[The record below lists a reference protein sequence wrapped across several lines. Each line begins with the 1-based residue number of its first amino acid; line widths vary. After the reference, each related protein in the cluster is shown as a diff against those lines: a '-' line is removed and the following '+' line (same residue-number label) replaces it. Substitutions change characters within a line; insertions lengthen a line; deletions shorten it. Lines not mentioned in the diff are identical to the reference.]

1 MIIIHVSSQHFR
13 CNVDIRYNVNFVSM
27 VPSKMGFHY
36 VQSGK
41 RVESMTGE
49 TLPGVAWAQWAVAV
63 LCVAQDGD
71 GHICLVTAA
80 LV

>member
-13 CNVDIRYNVNFVSM
+13 CNIDIRYNVNFVSM
-27 VPSKMGFHY
+27 VPSKMGYHY

-49 TLPGVAWAQWAVAV
+49 TLPGVAWAVAV
-63 LCVAQDGD
+63 LCAAQDGD